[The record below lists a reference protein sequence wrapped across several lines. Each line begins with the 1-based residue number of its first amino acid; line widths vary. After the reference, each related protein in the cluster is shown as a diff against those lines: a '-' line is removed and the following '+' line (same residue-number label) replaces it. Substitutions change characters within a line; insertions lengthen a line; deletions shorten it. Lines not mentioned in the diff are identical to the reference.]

1 MNKKA
6 KQRCAA
12 TSYVKD
18 KLHAEVVFN
27 QGKQQAEF
35 AINTKG
41 ELQFQQQFTLA
52 ETVYHPPPALL
63 ALVNTGTI
71 QLADD
76 VSPYHSIPALIAEV
90 RNFIHQYVDVSESF
104 EIIATYYVLL
114 TWLYDKFNELPYLR
128 VTGDYG
134 SGKTRFL
141 KVVGA
146 LCYKSIFASGASTTA
161 PLFHLLNTIQGT
173 LVIDES
179 DFRYSDTTA
188 ELTKI
193 LNNGN
198 AKGFS
203 VLRCE
208 QNKDGKFTATSY
220 SIYGPK
226 LVAARESFID
236 DALESRFI
244 TERLGGRKL
253 RTDIPVTLPER
264 FDYDALQLR
273 NKLLKYRFEHR
284 RTPTDF
290 RNTHISRLSG
300 RTQQIYLPL
309 LSLITEEEHRRL
321 VFTRICENESQLR
334 VDRGLA
340 TEAEL
345 LTIIHMMQ
353 THNLPLQIAEITKQF
368 TQQYQKH
375 YTRRITPKWIGY
387 LIRSKLSLA
396 TRKTNGV
403 YIIAEGQL
411 ERLERLLHTYD
422 VL

>member
-1 MNKKA
+1 MP
-6 KQRCAA
+6 A
-12 TSYVKD
+12 TSYLEE

-35 AINTKG
+35 AIKKKE
-41 ELQFQQQFTLA
+41 ELQFQQQFTKG
-52 ETVYHPPPALL
+52 ETVYHPPVSLL
-63 ALVNTGTI
+63 PLVNTGTI

-76 VSPYHSIPALIAEV
+76 VNPYHTVSDLISEIQK
-90 RNFIHQYVDVSESF
+90 FIHQYVDLSEPF

-114 TWLYDKFNELPYLR
+114 TWLYDKYNELPYLR
-128 VTGDYG
+128 AKGDYG
-134 SGKTRFL
+134 SGKSRFL
-141 KVVGA
+141 KVVGS
-146 LCYKSIFASGASTTA
+146 LCYKPIFASGASTTA

-226 LVAARESFID
+226 LVAARESFTD

-244 TERLGGRKL
+244 TEQLGGKKL

-273 NKLLKYRFEHR
+273 NKLLKYRFDHR
-284 RTPTDF
+284 RIPTDF
-290 RNTHISRLSG
+290 RNTHISMLSG

-321 VFTRICENESQLR
+321 VFARICENESQLR

-345 LTIIHMMQ
+345 LTIIRLMQ
-353 THNLPLQIAEITKQF
+353 ANNQLLQISEITKKF
-368 TQQYQKH
+368 TLKYRDR

-387 LIRSKLSLA
+387 LIRSKLNLA
-396 TRKTNGV
+396 TRKANGV
-403 YIIAEGQL
+403 YIIAEGQQ
-411 ERLERLLHTYD
+411 ERLSRLLYTYD
-422 VL
+422 VLWFLQ